1 MVCIGFRGARFQT
14 ATSHCGR
21 AHAHPEISVASSYVD
36 SRFGLPIETANAREY
51 EVILDDVNI
60 VEHSI
65 RFRTKSEKPIWPARL
80 DGSLRIGNIHLKAH
94 ESIDLVPVYLHD
106 APGLSEQPR
115 AERAMIDRGPLGLK
129 ELPFE
134 TISIRLSG
142 P

>member
-1 MVCIGFRGARFQT
+1 MVCIGFRGAWFQT

-21 AHAHPEISVASSYVD
+21 AHAHFEISVASSYVD
-36 SRFGLPIETANAREY
+36 SRFGLPVEAANAGEY
-51 EVILDDVNI
+51 EVILDGVNI
-60 VEHSI
+60 VGCSI
-65 RFRTKSEKPIWPARL
+65 GFRVGSEGSIWLARL
-80 DGSLRIGNIHLKAH
+80 DGSLRIGNIYLKAY

-134 TISIRLSG
+134 TISIRRSG